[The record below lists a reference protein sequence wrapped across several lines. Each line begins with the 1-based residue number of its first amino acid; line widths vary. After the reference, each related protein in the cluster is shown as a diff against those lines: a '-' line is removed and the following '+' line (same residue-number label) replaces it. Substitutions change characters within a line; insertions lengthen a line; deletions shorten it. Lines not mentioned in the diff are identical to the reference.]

1 MLESHLVKVCSL
13 DPGLYRLAFTVWVT
27 MDLEGNVIGEGKLSK
42 NIVQSRFKLSYEV
55 VQNLITG
62 KMGYEEFN

>member
-1 MLESHLVKVCSL
+1 
-13 DPGLYRLAFTVWVT
+13 